1 MRIPTC
7 RFEVIDMSNEEP
19 IDHTIIC
26 IPNEHWGVLEE
37 TLAMDSQSS
46 MYDADLK
53 KDINDALDELEQSM
67 LPSNIVE
74 MLPKSI
80 LDGDTRFPDYNG
92 ASTLGEVLNALFGDI
107 QDLLDSIEWVESN
120 RYGLAT
126 LHIDKEIAEDF
137 KAMYGRQE
145 DSQ

>member
-1 MRIPTC
+1 
-7 RFEVIDMSNEEP
+7 MSNEEP

-26 IPNEHWGVLEE
+26 IPTDQWEVLET
-37 TLAMDSQSS
+37 TLTMDAESS
-46 MYDADLK
+46 HIEPAIREE
-53 KDINDALDELEQSM
+53 INEALGELEQSF
-67 LPSNIVE
+67 LPSRIVE

-107 QDLLDSIEWVESN
+107 QDLLDSIEWVESD

-126 LHIDKEIAEDF
+126 LHIDREMAEDF
-137 KAMYGRQE
+137 KDKYGFKGA
-145 DSQ
+145 SQ